1 MKITRLSDRKIMLKY
16 KLPIYIDDELLT
28 EIEIKLRYL
37 YVGLE
42 EENFDFRMIGNFN
55 KLKNFISQKIKIKA
69 KLFNFGWL
77 SLDHIKMDDQ
87 LYVADWII
95 KRIDIT
101 DVSFVRDYKIKK
113 ILENDF

>member
-1 MKITRLSDRKIMLKY
+1 MKITRLSNRKIMLKY
-16 KLPIYIDDELLT
+16 KLPIYIDGELLT
-28 EIEIKLRYL
+28 QIEIKLRYL
-37 YVGLE
+37 HVVFE
-42 EENFDFRMIGNFN
+42 DDNFDFKMIGNFN
-55 KLKNFISQKIKIKA
+55 KLKNFISQKTKIKA

-77 SLDHIKMDDQ
+77 SRDHIKMDDE